1 MRSFLKRHRIAA
13 LVTLIVV
20 LVLAAAAGGAFYYVE
35 HMGKDVS
42 VAGDQ
47 VGCVYGSAN
56 SGHKFKR
63 SIQPGQ
69 TVNIGKTDELVL
81 LPAATRSTTSRPRG
95 TGPLRRR
102 VACSRS
108 PGDRPPCGSKAS

>member
-1 MRSFLKRHRIAA
+1 M
-13 LVTLIVV
+13 TLIVV
-20 LVLAAAAGGAFYYVE
+20 LVLAAAAVAAFVVIE
-35 HMGKDVS
+35 RQGENVT

-47 VGCVYGSAN
+47 VGCVYGSAD

-81 LPAATRSTTSRPRG
+81 LPSGDQIYNVTTS
-95 TGPLRRR
+95 TG
-102 VACSRS
+102 
-108 PGDRPPCGSKAS
+108 K